1 LSDKYA
7 INQEQPPFFIINL
20 PSIIN
25 YFITSSILTIT
36 KNERKMKKILLS
48 AMAIL
53 IALAV
58 VAQERTPLSSEFSNK
73 SVQAEFKAPIRDL
86 GALENTINETVASR
100 GLAPLEAEI
109 GNTWFDLQTNSAV
122 ANRLY
127 RWDDGSMGAVWTTGI
142 QSPPGFPDRGTGY
155 NYFDGTSW
163 GPVGTTRIESVRT
176 GWPSYTAWGPNGEA
190 VIAHPAA
197 GPLVLSVRENK
208 GTGDWIQRAL
218 PPPAGHNDLVWPRMI
233 SAGENNNTLHVLVN
247 SYVAYQGQSFA
258 LMYSRSTDGG
268 LTWNPLNV
276 VLPEI
281 GPAHYTGFNADD
293 YVWAYANGDAIAFV
307 VGSQWH
313 DLILMKSDD
322 NGDTWTKTV
331 IWEHPYP
338 MFDWNTTITTDTL
351 WAPDGSFQVALDNDG
366 MAHVV
371 FALSRVA
378 HTEPGTTYNYWPY
391 TDGIVYWN
399 ENMGPFPTNP
409 TNPHWT
415 LHADLLYESGH
426 LIGWTQD
433 VDGDG
438 DVSIFDLELMV
449 YRSLGISTMPTIHVD
464 DMNRI
469 FVIWSSTTE
478 TFDDG
483 TYYYKK
489 LWARTSP
496 DGGYTWGDFHHITD
510 DIMHMFD
517 ECIYPQ
523 LANTS
528 DGKVYYHYQADETPG
543 LALDDE
549 HPYQLNRII
558 LGEITKPELVGTG
571 SNLTS
576 NAFAVHQNFPNPV
589 KGTTQFAIELK
600 GRTQVSVEVYNL
612 MGQKVITDNRGYM
625 NTGQH
630 LIQLDMNSY
639 APGMY
644 FYTVKA
650 GNETVTRKMIVE

>member
-1 LSDKYA
+1 
-7 INQEQPPFFIINL
+7 
-20 PSIIN
+20 
-25 YFITSSILTIT
+25 
-36 KNERKMKKILLS
+36 MKKILLS
-48 AMAIL
+48 TLAMLFAF
-53 IALAV
+53 AV
-58 VAQERTPLSSEFSNK
+58 VAQQRTQIPREVFNK
-73 SVQAEFKAPIRDL
+73 SVQAEYKAPIHDL
-86 GALENTINETVASR
+86 GALENTVNETVASR
-100 GLAPLEAEI
+100 GMAPMEEEI
-109 GNTWFDLQTNSAV
+109 GNSQYDLQTNSAV
-122 ANRLY
+122 ANRFY
-127 RWDDGSMGAVWTTGI
+127 RWEDGTMGAVWTQGL
-142 QSPPGFPDRGTGY
+142 QSAPTFPDRGTGY

-163 GPVGTTRIESVRT
+163 GPIATDRIEAIKT
-176 GWPSYTAWGPNGEA
+176 GWPSYTAWGTNGEA
-190 VIAHPAA
+190 VIAHPVA
-197 GPLVLSVRENK
+197 GPLALSVRENK
-208 GTGDWIQRAL
+208 GTGDWIAREL
-218 PPPAGHNDLVWPRMI
+218 PPPAGHNDLVWPRMT
-233 SAGENNNTLHVLVN
+233 SAGEDHNTLHVLVN
-247 SYVAYQGQSFA
+247 SYVDYMDQSFA
-258 LMYSRSTDGG
+258 MLYSRSTDGG
-268 LTWNPLNV
+268 LTWDPNNV
-276 VLPEI
+276 VLEEI
-281 GPAHYTGFNADD
+281 GPDYYTGFNADE
-293 YVWAYANGDAIAFV
+293 YVWANSNGNTIAFLL
-307 VGSQWH
+307 GSQWY
-313 DLILMKSDD
+313 DLILMKSND
-322 NGDTWTKTV
+322 NGETWTKTI

-338 MFDWNTTITTDTL
+338 FFDWDNTITTDTL

-366 MAHVV
+366 MAHVT

-399 ENMGPFPTNP
+399 ENMGPFETNP

-438 DVSIFDLELMV
+438 EVSIFDLELMV
-449 YRSLGISTMPTIHVD
+449 YRSLGLSTMPTLHVD

-469 FVIWSSTTE
+469 FILFSSTTE

-496 DGGYTWGDFHHITD
+496 DGGTTWGDFHHITD

-528 DGKVYYHYQADETPG
+528 DGNIYYHYNADETPG

-558 LGEITKPELVGTG
+558 LGEITKPELVGT
-571 SNLTS
+571 SNPVA
-576 NAFAVHQNFPNPV
+576 NKPFAVSQNFPNPV
-589 KGTTQFAIELK
+589 NGLTQFAVELN

-612 MGQKVITDNRGYM
+612 MGQKVITNTRGNM

-630 LIQLDMNSY
+630 LIQLDMSSF